1 MRKKWPIIIGILV
14 FCIGIAV
21 GLWQGGA
28 FAEKTWQER
37 ADAALER
44 TGDYVL
50 QQTQAVENLEEDHA
64 ANWAVMALCRSEI
77 PLPEG
82 YLDGYLTAVEEM
94 LRACDGD
101 LIGDT
106 SKFNTE
112 YSRLI
117 LALTAAGQNAA
128 DFAGY
133 DLTAP
138 LADYDET
145 VRQGINGAAYA
156 LLALDSGHYDCPVRQ
171 DYVDYILAQQMD
183 DGGWALSTAFGSSD
197 TDVTA
202 IVLQAL
208 AKYRH
213 LSSVEVAISAG
224 VERLAQLQLE
234 DGGYASMGAENPES
248 CAQVILALCELGI
261 SLEDPRFS
269 KDGNTPLDA
278 MLTYQLRSGGFAHLK
293 DNDTPM
299 AVSAYQSMMALVS
312 LQRCEAGSSP
322 FYTMP

>member
-1 MRKKWPIIIGILV
+1 MKKKWRYATAALIL
-14 FCIGIAV
+14 CIGVAV
-21 GLWQGGA
+21 GLWQGGV
-28 FAEKTWQER
+28 FTEKTWQEK
-37 ADAALER
+37 AGAALEK
-44 TGDYVL
+44 TSAYI
-50 QQTQAVENLEEDHA
+50 LEESQTGSVAEDTSI
-64 ANWAVMALCRSEI
+64 NWAVMALCRSTCE
-77 PLPEG
+77 LPAG
-82 YLDGYLTAVEEM
+82 YLDAYFAEVETM
-94 LRACDGD
+94 LQACGGD

-117 LALTAAGQNAA
+117 LALSAAGANAA
-128 DFAGY
+128 DFAGF

-138 LADYDET
+138 LADFEQT

-156 LLALDSGHYDCPVRQ
+156 LLALDAGSYACPVRQ
-171 DYVDYILAQQMD
+171 DYVDYILEKQMA
-183 DGGWALSTAFGSSD
+183 DGGWALSDAFESSD

-213 LSSVEVAISAG
+213 LSSVETAIDAG
-224 VERLAQLQLE
+224 LTRLSQLQRD
-234 DGGYASMGAENPES
+234 DGGYATMGAENPES
-248 CAQVILALCELGI
+248 SAQVILALCELGV
-261 SLEDPRFS
+261 SLEDARFV
-269 KDGNTPLDA
+269 KNGKTPLDA
-278 MLTYQLRSGGFAHLK
+278 MLGYQLRDGSFAHLK

-312 LQRCEAGSSP
+312 LLRCEAGSSP